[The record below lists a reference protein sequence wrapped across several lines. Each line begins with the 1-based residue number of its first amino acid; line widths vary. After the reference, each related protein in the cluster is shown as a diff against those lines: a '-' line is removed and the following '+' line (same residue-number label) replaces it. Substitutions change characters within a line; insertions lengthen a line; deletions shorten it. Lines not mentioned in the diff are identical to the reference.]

1 MSTLLKRDK
10 EKKLGRFPGGKG
22 LRRKGQGINM
32 DGNVSLNNSEWCIM
46 EALWH
51 EQPKTLMQLVHEMK
65 EKQGWSKS
73 TTNTML
79 RRMQEKGYIRYEEGE
94 KARLY
99 CTNLKR
105 EEVVLKETK
114 SFLKRTYGGSIGML
128 VNTFVESNQLSEEDM
143 EQLWEILHR
152 AEENKDFTVDKK
164 SGRR

>member
-1 MSTLLKRDK
+1 MKTKDYSLFHMRKDSY
-10 EKKLGRFPGGKG
+10 GKG
-22 LRRKGQGINM
+22 IGMNM
-32 DGNVSLNNSEWCIM
+32 DGNISLNNSEWCIM

-73 TTNTML
+73 TTSTRL

-99 CTNLKR
+99 YTELKR

-128 VNTFVESNQLSEEDM
+128 VNTFAENNQLSEEDM
-143 EQLWEILHR
+143 EQLWEILHK
-152 AEENKDFTVDKK
+152 AEENKDLLADKK